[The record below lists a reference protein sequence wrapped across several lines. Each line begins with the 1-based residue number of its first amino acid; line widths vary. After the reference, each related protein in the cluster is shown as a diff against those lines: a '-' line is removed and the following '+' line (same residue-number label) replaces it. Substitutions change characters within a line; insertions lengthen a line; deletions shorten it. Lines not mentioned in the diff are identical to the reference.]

1 MILGGALGNA
11 LDRAVAGS
19 VTDFIDLRW
28 WPVFNVADSC
38 IVVGAVLS
46 ALRLS
51 GRNHQASVKR

>member
-1 MILGGALGNA
+1 MILGGAIGNA

-28 WPVFNVADSC
+28 WPIFNLADSF
-38 IVVGAVLS
+38 IVVGAVTS

-51 GRNHQASVKR
+51 GRDHQSVKP